1 MAEDLQVKPG
11 DLDRFATVMRDLAS
25 DSDSAK
31 QYVTKWFNISG
42 DDARIF
48 AHVAGIAEQVRQNL
62 EANYDKLR
70 QLAEASA
77 TELTKSAEM
86 YRTSDLAT
94 AKRLD
99 STYGEGQ

>member
-1 MAEDLQVKPG
+1 MTEDLQVQPE
-11 DLDRFATVMRDLAS
+11 DLDRFATAMSNLAA

-31 QYVTKWFNISG
+31 QYVAKWFDISG

-77 TELTKSAEM
+77 TEITKSAEM
-86 YRTSDLAT
+86 YRTTDLAT

>member
-1 MAEDLQVKPG
+1 MVQHLW
-11 DLDRFATVMRDLAS
+11 RRRS
-25 DSDSAK
+25 D
-31 QYVTKWFNISG
+31 IR
-42 DDARIF
+42 ARG
-48 AHVAGIAEQVRQNL
+48 GIAEQVRQNL

-77 TELTKSAEM
+77 NELTKSAEM
-86 YRTSDLAT
+86 YRTTDLAT

>member
-1 MAEDLQVKPG
+1 VTEDLQVQPE
-11 DLDRFATVMRDLAS
+11 DLDRFATAMSNLAA

-31 QYVTKWFNISG
+31 QYVAKWFDISG

-48 AHVAGIAEQVRQNL
+48 AHVAGIAEQVRQ
-62 EANYDKLR
+62 R

-86 YRTSDLAT
+86 YRTTDLAT